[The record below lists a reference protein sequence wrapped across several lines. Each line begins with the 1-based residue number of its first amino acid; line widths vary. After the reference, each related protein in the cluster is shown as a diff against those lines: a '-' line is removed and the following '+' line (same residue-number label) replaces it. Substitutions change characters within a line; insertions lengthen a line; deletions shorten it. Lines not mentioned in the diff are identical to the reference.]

1 MNNFIREPINGLTH
15 LAGAI
20 LSLIALIAMIVK
32 VVLDNPT
39 VIGLIAVTIFGV
51 SMILLYATSATYHMV
66 ISSDTVINFLQR
78 LDHSMIF
85 VLIAGSYAP
94 FCLIALHNKVGYALF
109 IAVASACVLGIIFNL
124 CWITCPKWLSSTVYI
139 AVGWFAVFAI
149 YPISKVI
156 PFAGIFLLFFGGII
170 YSIGGVIYA
179 LKKVQIKIGPFG
191 NHEIFHLFIM
201 AGTLCHFLAVYL
213 YIL

>member
-32 VVLDNPT
+32 VALDNPT

-85 VLIAGSYAP
+85 VLIAGSYTP
-94 FCLIALHNKVGYALF
+94 
-109 IAVASACVLGIIFNL
+109 
-124 CWITCPKWLSSTVYI
+124 
-139 AVGWFAVFAI
+139 
-149 YPISKVI
+149 
-156 PFAGIFLLFFGGII
+156 FLLNCIEWEI
-170 YSIGGVIYA
+170 RMDSIQY
-179 LKKVQIKIGPFG
+179 
-191 NHEIFHLFIM
+191 
-201 AGTLCHFLAVYL
+201 CHFNCDLWDYFQACLV
-213 YIL
+213 

>member
-32 VVLDNPT
+32 VALDNPT
-39 VIGLIAVTIFGV
+39 VIGLIAVNMFGV

-85 VLIAGSYAP
+85 VLIAGSYTP
-94 FCLIALHNKVGYALF
+94 FCLI
-109 IAVASACVLGIIFNL
+109 
-124 CWITCPKWLSSTVYI
+124 
-139 AVGWFAVFAI
+139 
-149 YPISKVI
+149 
-156 PFAGIFLLFFGGII
+156 
-170 YSIGGVIYA
+170 
-179 LKKVQIKIGPFG
+179 
-191 NHEIFHLFIM
+191 
-201 AGTLCHFLAVYL
+201 
-213 YIL
+213 

>member
-32 VVLDNPT
+32 VALDNPT

-78 LDHSMIF
+78 LDHS
-85 VLIAGSYAP
+85 
-94 FCLIALHNKVGYALF
+94 
-109 IAVASACVLGIIFNL
+109 
-124 CWITCPKWLSSTVYI
+124 
-139 AVGWFAVFAI
+139 
-149 YPISKVI
+149 
-156 PFAGIFLLFFGGII
+156 LLNCIEWEI
-170 YSIGGVIYA
+170 RMDSIQY
-179 LKKVQIKIGPFG
+179 
-191 NHEIFHLFIM
+191 
-201 AGTLCHFLAVYL
+201 CHFNCDLWDYFQACLV
-213 YIL
+213 